1 MKHQSTLPNAAIG
14 LESASI
20 GEAKFD
26 EQVYT
31 FIAEKHSKRGLMG
44 DTLKQARVPK
54 GTVAPEN
61 KLRKS
66 ILQLSLFPNV
76 VNKRG
81 MKRSPGNVDF
91 GDEHMIPS

>member
-1 MKHQSTLPNAAIG
+1 MKHQSTLPNNAIG
-14 LESASI
+14 LESISS
-20 GEAKFD
+20 GEGKFD
-26 EQVYT
+26 TQVYT
-31 FIAEKHSKRGLMG
+31 FIAEKHAKRGLMG
-44 DTLKQARVPK
+44 DTLKQAPIPK
-54 GTVAPEN
+54 GTVGPEE

-91 GDEHMIPS
+91 GEDHMIPS

>member
-1 MKHQSTLPNAAIG
+1 MKHQSTLPNNAIG
-14 LESASI
+14 LESISS
-20 GEAKFD
+20 GEGKFD
-26 EQVYT
+26 TQVYT
-31 FIAEKHSKRGLMG
+31 FIAEKHAKRGMMG

-54 GTVAPEN
+54 GTVAPET
-61 KLRKS
+61 KLRKE

-91 GDEHMIPS
+91 GEDHMILS